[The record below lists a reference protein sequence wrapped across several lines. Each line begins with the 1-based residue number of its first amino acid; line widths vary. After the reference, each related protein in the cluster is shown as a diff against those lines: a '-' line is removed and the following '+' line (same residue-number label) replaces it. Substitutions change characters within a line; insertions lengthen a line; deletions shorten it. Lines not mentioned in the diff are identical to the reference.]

1 MSAKA
6 EAEGVGRGGW
16 IWGTK
21 LKTEWGNLLIV
32 ECAGCQ
38 FGEFGAQMF
47 ADCKGY
53 AGTTLATISQAGTH
67 TRHTHTH
74 THSDDNGCCVWYE
87 KYAGIID
94 K

>member
-6 EAEGVGRGGW
+6 EAEGGGGRGEG
-16 IWGTK
+16 GAT
-21 LKTEWGNLLIV
+21 LETEWGNLLIV

-53 AGTTLATISQAGTH
+53 VATTLATIS
-67 TRHTHTH
+67 HTHTH
-74 THSDDNGCCVWYE
+74 TLTQMTMAAVCGTKSMQG
-87 KYAGIID
+87 
-94 K
+94 

>member
-6 EAEGVGRGGW
+6 EAKGGDMGR
-16 IWGTK
+16 T
-21 LKTEWGNLLIV
+21 LETEWGNLLIV

-53 AGTTLATISQAGTH
+53 VATTLATISQAGT
-67 TRHTHTH
+67 HTHTH